1 MAQDNKDSGF
11 ALPAPADQNNNAANA
26 ANPAAAPAA
35 ATGADGATVG
45 EVPVLAGAADTSSR
59 DLLIGGGIL
68 LVLFIAFFFAKNA
81 YANTLVAKRVAP
93 NKANA
98 AGWWLF
104 IFLAGLS
111 TGVVLAA
118 VNSAKF
124 MAPLIIGP
132 IAALSLLALVLTFVS
147 GRR

>member
-1 MAQDNKDSGF
+1 MAQDSKDSSGF
-11 ALPAPADQNNNAANA
+11 ALPNPDAAKTPPPAD
-26 ANPAAAPAA
+26 PAS
-35 ATGADGATVG
+35 TTETVG
-45 EVPVLAGAADTSSR
+45 DVPVLPGTADTSSR
-59 DLLIGGGIL
+59 DLLVGGGIL

-81 YANTLVAKRVAP
+81 YANNLVVKRVPP

-104 IFLAGLS
+104 IFLASLS

-124 MAPLIIGP
+124 LAPFIIGP
-132 IAALSLLALVLTFVS
+132 IIAVGLLALVLTFVS
-147 GRR
+147 GRK

>member
-1 MAQDNKDSGF
+1 MAQDNKDTGF
-11 ALPAPADQNNNAANA
+11 ALPAPDAGKTP
-26 ANPAAAPAA
+26 PAATDQPATPAA
-35 ATGADGATVG
+35 TTDTTT
-45 EVPVLAGAADTSSR
+45 EMPVLAGAADTSSR
-59 DLLIGGGIL
+59 DLLVGGGIL
-68 LVLFIAFFFAKNA
+68 LVLFIAFFFARGA
-81 YANTLVAKRVAP
+81 YANALVVKRVPP

-104 IFLAGLS
+104 VFLASIS

-118 VNSAKF
+118 VNAAKF

-132 IAALSLLALVLTFVS
+132 ILAVALLALVLTFVS

>member
-1 MAQDNKDSGF
+1 MAQDNKDTGF
-11 ALPAPADQNNNAANA
+11 ALPAPDAGKTP
-26 ANPAAAPAA
+26 PAATEHPATPAA
-35 ATGADGATVG
+35 TTDTTTT
-45 EVPVLAGAADTSSR
+45 EMPVLAGAADTSSR
-59 DLLIGGGIL
+59 DLLVGGGIL
-68 LVLFIAFFFAKNA
+68 LVLFIAFFFARGA
-81 YANTLVAKRVAP
+81 YANALVVKRVPP

-104 IFLAGLS
+104 VFLASIS

-118 VNSAKF
+118 VNAAKF

-132 IAALSLLALVLTFVS
+132 ILAVALLALVLTFVS

>member
-1 MAQDNKDSGF
+1 MAQDTKDSSGF
-11 ALPAPADQNNNAANA
+11 ALPNPDAAKTTPPAD
-26 ANPAAAPAA
+26 PA
-35 ATGADGATVG
+35 ATGAANTTDTVG
-45 EVPVLAGAADTSSR
+45 QVPVLAGAADTSSR
-59 DLLIGGGIL
+59 DLLVGGGIL

-81 YANTLVAKRVAP
+81 YANTLVVKRVPP

-104 IFLAGLS
+104 IFLASLS

-124 MAPLIIGP
+124 LAPLIIGP
-132 IAALSLLALVLTFVS
+132 IIAVGLLALVLTFVS
-147 GRR
+147 GRK

>member
-1 MAQDNKDSGF
+1 MTQQAQENPGF
-11 ALPAPADQNNNAANA
+11 TLPPPVEGPQAQAAS
-26 ANPAAAPAA
+26 PAATSASPGASETLESLTVAP
-35 ATGADGATVG
+35 GSGV
-45 EVPVLAGAADTSSR
+45 DTSSR
-59 DLLIGGGIL
+59 DTLVGGGIL

-81 YANTLVAKRVAP
+81 YANTLVGKRVP
-93 NKANA
+93 PGKANA

-104 IFLAGLS
+104 IFLGSLS

-132 IAALSLLALVLTFVS
+132 LALVGLIALVLMLLS
-147 GRR
+147 GRK

>member
-1 MAQDNKDSGF
+1 MTQQAQDNAGF
-11 ALPAPADQNNNAANA
+11 TLPPPVEGSQAQAAP
-26 ANPAAAPAA
+26 PAATSASLGAPE
-35 ATGADGATVG
+35 TLESLTVAPG
-45 EVPVLAGAADTSSR
+45 NGVDTSSR
-59 DLLIGGGIL
+59 DTLIGGGIL

-81 YANTLVAKRVAP
+81 YANTLVGKRVQP
-93 NKANA
+93 GKANA

-104 IFLAGLS
+104 IFLGSLS

-132 IAALSLLALVLTFVS
+132 LALVGLIALVLMLLS
-147 GRR
+147 GRK